1 MKARDRKVVERA
13 LAILAAELQRG
24 PLAAS
29 STDVVVDFC
38 RLTFGAL
45 EHEVFAVLFLDNQH
59 TLIKC
64 ETLFRGTIDSAAV
77 FPREVVKETLLCNAA
92 AVIFVHN
99 HPSGC
104 SEPSHADVAITKRLQ
119 AALST
124 VDVRVLD
131 HIVVSATEATSLACR
146 GLI

>member
-13 LAILAAELQRG
+13 LTILSAEINRG
-24 PLAAS
+24 PLLATC
-29 STDVVVDFC
+29 TDVVMDFC
-38 RLTFGAL
+38 RLSYGAL

-59 TLIKC
+59 QLIKC

-77 FPREVVKETLLCNAA
+77 YPREVVKETLLCNAA

-99 HPSGC
+99 HPSGNA
-104 SEPSHADVAITKRLQ
+104 EPSHADVSITKRLQ
-119 AALST
+119 AALNT
-124 VDVRVLD
+124 IDVRVLD
-131 HIVVSATEATSLACR
+131 HIVVSATEATSLAYR